1 MDAIEGKLKL
11 VDQRHPDLAV
21 LQDIAVQVGQGRIAD
36 RENEMLGRSDAGI
49 ILWRRIL
56 ARELTAI
63 AEGGEPKQWA
73 PPPADVLPD
82 IGI

>member
-1 MDAIEGKLKL
+1 
-11 VDQRHPDLAV
+11 
-21 LQDIAVQVGQGRIAD
+21 
-36 RENEMLGRSDAGI
+36 MLGRSDAGI

-63 AEGGEPKQWA
+63 AEGREPKEWA
-73 PPPADVLPD
+73 TPPAEVVPD